1 LKKRPGVKLI
11 DNLQADIIDG
21 VALVH
26 LIEIISGY
34 VLPDVNLNPNTMN
47 DYKENIEKVLKFI
60 QNNQVKMQRA
70 TSKGKQVLLIKLIWL

>member
-1 LKKRPGVKLI
+1 MKKRPGVKLI

>member
-1 LKKRPGVKLI
+1 MKKRPGVKLI

-70 TSKGKQVLLIKLIWL
+70 TSKGKQFLLIKLIWL

>member
-1 LKKRPGVKLI
+1 MKKRPGVKLI

-70 TSKGKQVLLIKLIWL
+70 TSKGEQVLLIKLIW